1 MDLWGWRGGCVRQNL
16 RLGDR
21 CQGVYH
27 QWRISNNNGT
37 CLISAK
43 MIFGSSIECSV
54 KLKPPMT
61 WHRRR
66 QLSKYQATSQFAT
79 STNYN
84 KWHFRNYYKLLSVL
98 ILPNQS
104 LAFHPSYSRLFILGI
119 RYLTIVCVCVLFHLF
134 CQPRRWLYFELNGRC
149 HCTNWIIIFSRF
161 ILISV
166 RKLSIKFLHE
176 NGNLTL
182 QRIMNISDSIH
193 FSSFRS
199 ISPVWMDVWPVENQ
213 LNYGIMCKS

>member
-1 MDLWGWRGGCVRQNL
+1 MEGGFARQNL

-66 QLSKYQATSQFAT
+66 RLSKYQATSQFAT

-98 ILPNQS
+98 ILPKPKSCISSELFSS
-104 LAFHPSYSRLFILGI
+104 LYLGNSLFD
-119 RYLTIVCVCVLFHLF
+119 YCVCVLFHLF
-134 CQPRRWLYFELNGRC
+134 CQRRWLYFELNGRC

-182 QRIMNISDSIH
+182 QRIMNISDSSH
-193 FSSFRS
+193 SSSFRS